1 MTPETQTPNTTEN
14 QVAANNDRE
23 KNFRKQE
30 AMYQRILAEKEARLA
45 EVERQLQMQ
54 RMPAQRVEDDED
66 DEDEDVYVDK
76 KKLKK
81 TLTKFES
88 KTKQL
93 TQAQIQQAVAEELA
107 KREESDYINN
117 NPDFY
122 DTLEEHAE
130 TFSKTHPHLA
140 NSILRMP
147 ASFERHKLVYENIK
161 ALGIGKKPEKQSIQ
175 QKIDQKQQT
184 PYYQPS
190 NVGNLGYSKEADF
203 SEAGKKKA
211 YDHVQALK
219 NRLRIG

>member
-1 MTPETQTPNTTEN
+1 MTPETQSQPANDN
-14 QVAANNDRE
+14 APAVANNDRE
-23 KNFRKQE
+23 KNFRRQE
-30 AMYQRILAEKEARLA
+30 AMYQRMLAEKEARLA
-45 EVERQLQMQ
+45 EVERQLQQQ
-54 RMPAQRVEDDED
+54 RQPAPRQDDD
-66 DEDEDVYVDK
+66 DDDDDDVYVDK

-81 TLTKFES
+81 TLNNFQS
-88 KTKQL
+88 KTQQM
-93 TQAQIQQAVAEELA
+93 TQAQIQEAVAAELA
-107 KREESDYINN
+107 RREESDYINN

-122 DTLEEHAE
+122 DTLEDHAE

-161 ALGIGKKPEKQSIQ
+161 ALGIGKKQDKQTAQ
-175 QKIDQKQQT
+175 QKVDQKLQT

-190 NVGNLGYSKEADF
+190 NVGNQGYSKDADF

-219 NRLRIG
+219 NRLKIG